1 MPQSPTAS
9 NAPLHKKYRR
19 FISRADALT
28 LLGMILLV
36 GSLFFYWKELPI
48 PPGMPVLFKMRLFQS
63 GYALPDWKI
72 MVACAVGCN
81 LCLLWTPNAK
91 NRYPLSLIHGVLGVA
106 VLVLILRY
114 ISAQPGAIGG
124 LVAGVCLA
132 WGALERFQDT
142 TKLLAQQ
149 EEGGAK

>member
-1 MPQSPTAS
+1 MPQPQIAS
-9 NAPLHKKYRR
+9 KAPLQRKHRR

-36 GSLFFYWKELPI
+36 GSLFFVWKELPI
-48 PPGMPVLFKMRLFQS
+48 PQGLPVLFRMRLYQS
-63 GYALPDWKI
+63 GYALSDWKM

-81 LCLLWTPNAK
+81 ICLLWTPNTK

-114 ISAQPGAIGG
+114 ISAQPGALGG
-124 LVAGVCLA
+124 LLAGVCLA
-132 WGALERFQDT
+132 WGALERFQET
-142 TKLLAQQ
+142 TRLVAQQ
-149 EEGGAK
+149 DNGGTK